1 MIERSNMTNFLQ
13 ENFKYLTV
21 ASIFLC
27 GIFMPK
33 SYSFVPTLQNT
44 ITNKVV
50 DMKQI
55 ICMANTIFYEA
66 GSEPL
71 KGQAAVA
78 HVVLNRVRHGFGS
91 NPCKVINQVTHI
103 NDKKICQ
110 FSWVCENK
118 GPPNKRDARYVRA
131 MQTAYEVMVMGMHK
145 DVIPRSALFFHNLT
159 VQPNWPH
166 RKVAEIGNHVFYS
179 KIYKK

>member
-1 MIERSNMTNFLQ
+1 MIERSNMTTFFK
-13 ENFKYLTV
+13 ENFKFLAI
-21 ASIFLC
+21 ASILLF
-27 GIFMPK
+27 GIFTPK
-33 SYSFVPTLQNT
+33 TYSFVPALQL
-44 ITNKVV
+44 TNKVV

-55 ICMANTIFYEA
+55 ICMANNIFYEA
-66 GSEPL
+66 GSESR

-91 NPCKVINQVTHI
+91 NPCKVINQVTQV
-103 NDKKICQ
+103 NDKKVCQ

-118 GPPNKRDARYVRA
+118 GPPNKRDARYVKA
-131 MQTAYEVMVMGMHK
+131 LQTAYEVMVMGMYK

>member
-1 MIERSNMTNFLQ
+1 MIERSNMTTFLK
-13 ENFKYLTV
+13 ENTKFLV
-21 ASIFLC
+21 IAFIFLF
-27 GIFMPK
+27 GILMPK
-33 SYSFVPTLQNT
+33 TYSFVPVLQL
-44 ITNKVV
+44 TNKVV

-55 ICMANTIFYEA
+55 ICMANNIFYEA
-66 GSEPL
+66 GSESR

-91 NPCKVINQVTHI
+91 NPCKVINQVTQV
-103 NDKKICQ
+103 NDKKVCQ

-118 GPPNKRDARYVRA
+118 GPPNKRDARYVKA
-131 MQTAYEVMVMGMHK
+131 LQTAYEVMVMGMYK

>member
-1 MIERSNMTNFLQ
+1 MIERSNMTTFFK
-13 ENFKYLTV
+13 ENFKFLAI
-21 ASIFLC
+21 ASILLF
-27 GIFMPK
+27 GIFTPK
-33 SYSFVPTLQNT
+33 TYSFVPALQL
-44 ITNKVV
+44 TNKVV

-55 ICMANTIFYEA
+55 ICMANNIFYEA
-66 GSEPL
+66 GSESR

-91 NPCKVINQVTHI
+91 NPCKVINQVTQV
-103 NDKKICQ
+103 NDKKVCQ

-118 GPPNKRDARYVRA
+118 GPPNKRDARYVKA
-131 MQTAYEVMVMGMHK
+131 LQTAYEVMVMGMHK

>member
-1 MIERSNMTNFLQ
+1 MTTFFK
-13 ENFKYLTV
+13 ENFKFLAF
-21 ASIFLC
+21 ASILLF
-27 GIFMPK
+27 GIFTPK
-33 SYSFVPTLQNT
+33 TYSFVPALQL
-44 ITNKVV
+44 TNKVV

-55 ICMANTIFYEA
+55 ICMANNIFYEA
-66 GSEPL
+66 GSESR

-91 NPCKVINQVTHI
+91 NPCKVINQVTQV
-103 NDKKICQ
+103 NDKKVCQ

-118 GPPNKRDARYVRA
+118 GPPNKRDARYVKA
-131 MQTAYEVMVMGMHK
+131 LQTAYEVMVMGMHK